1 MISQKNRF
9 HGLGSVRAVGRG
21 SQKARGELF
30 SIRYKKNPRRNEYR
44 LAVVVSKKTQKSAV
58 ARNRMRRRIYELFRE
73 IEKQIS
79 VADIV
84 VIVHSDQVA
93 TIEHTKLKNALIH
106 MLQKTGVYNKPS
118 AKK

>member
-21 SQKARGELF
+21 SQKVRGELF
-30 SIRYKKNPRRNEYR
+30 SVRYKKNPRRKEYR

-73 IEKQIS
+73 IEKDIS
-79 VADIV
+79 ASDIV
-84 VIVHSDQVA
+84 IVVHSDQVA
-93 TIEHTKLKNALIH
+93 TIEHPKLRSALIH
-106 MLQKTGVYNKPS
+106 ILQKTGLYNKSPVN
-118 AKK
+118 K